1 MVLDPPDGWEAL
13 HGVLRAGHLPGLLL
27 PGQPDPGRG
36 GHGLRRAEPGH
47 HRGEPA
53 EGGGVPGH
61 AGAAEEA
68 AGGGAG
74 KGPPGSLSAL
84 SVRRLLRPLTQR
96 HILGT

>member
-1 MVLDPPDGWEAL
+1 MSPFSPRDPSDFASGGETL
-13 HGVLRAGHLPGLLL
+13 HDILRAGHLPGLLL

-36 GHGLRRAEPGH
+36 GHGVRRAEPGD
-47 HRGEPA
+47 HRGGPA

-74 KGPPGSLSAL
+74 RTFFFFFF
-84 SVRRLLRPLTQR
+84 SVS
-96 HILGT
+96 HSN